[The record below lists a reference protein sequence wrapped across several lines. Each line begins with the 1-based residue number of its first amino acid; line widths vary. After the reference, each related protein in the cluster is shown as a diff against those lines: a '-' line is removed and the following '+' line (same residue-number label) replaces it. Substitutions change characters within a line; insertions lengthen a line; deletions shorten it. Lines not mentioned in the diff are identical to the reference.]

1 LNTEIS
7 ILQQDL
13 ERFRQEKLKGFQGK
27 EEISNLKDRVLKDNT
42 KKPRFNAEGFTNDII
57 NKINGQFTEAIFN
70 PKSARPTSPKSPKN
84 PHRTFREDSV
94 QTGGSMTFGSKGS
107 GRTQAI
113 PYIETSQFLRVDEDK
128 VYHGGSFGSY
138 SPTSVKRPPVLNT
151 SIIDNFVVECDKDS
165 TPLKASSPK
174 KKIPKIN
181 VIKDD
186 IEQPCTMSPIR

>member
-13 ERFRQEKLKGFQGK
+13 ERFRQEKMKGFQGK
-27 EEISNLKDRVLKDNT
+27 EEISNLKDQVLKDNT
-42 KKPRFNAEGFTNDII
+42 KKPRFNADGFTNDII
-57 NKINGQFTEAIFN
+57 KNINGQFAEAIFD
-70 PKSARPTSPKSPKN
+70 PKPARPTSPKSPKN
-84 PHRTFREDSV
+84 PLRAFKEDSV

-113 PYIETSQFLRVDEDK
+113 PHIETSQFLRVDEDK

-138 SPTSVKRPPVLNT
+138 SPTSGKGPPILKT
-151 SIIDNFVVECDKDS
+151 SIIDNFVGECDRNS
-165 TPLKASSPK
+165 PLVKAESLT
-174 KKIPKIN
+174 KKIPKSN

-186 IEQPCTMSPIR
+186 IEQPCTISPIR